1 MKKQTLY
8 YTALL
13 PLIAATLLASAWWSL
28 HDNRALILRDQ
39 PLLQLSEAQKQVI
52 RDLKGDITLEAYVRN
67 NPRQRRDFADLVAPY
82 KQLHPRLHLQ
92 LPTWSGT
99 NSPRT
104 PWLLG
109 CLPRSAGTRTDSP

>member
-67 NPRQRRDFADLVAPY
+67 NPRQRRGFADLVAPY
-82 KQLHPRLHLQ
+82 KQLQPRLHLEYINPDSDPLRVQARDITREGQ
-92 LPTWSGT
+92 LY
-99 NSPRT
+99 
-104 PWLLG
+104 
-109 CLPRSAGTRTDSP
+109 

>member
-13 PLIAATLLASAWWSL
+13 PLIAATLIACAWWSL

-39 PLLQLSEAQKQVI
+39 PLLQLSEAQKQAI

-67 NPRQRRDFADLVAPY
+67 NPRQRRAGIFRPRRPLQTTATAPA
-82 KQLHPRLHLQ
+82 PRIHQ
-92 LPTWSGT
+92 P
-99 NSPRT
+99 
-104 PWLLG
+104 
-109 CLPRSAGTRTDSP
+109 